1 MKKIVLLSL
10 VALFL
15 SCEKSLIEEPKSIST
30 NNFYN
35 SSSDVEAA
43 VAAAYDPIRGTGG
56 SINATSLLESF
67 ADYQYGR
74 GSWAANS
81 NYEGLNATNIGR
93 SATIWQDMYLA
104 IRNAN
109 LIIINVPNGINL
121 TDTEKA
127 NAIGEAKF
135 VRAFCYFDLVRSY
148 GGVPIRTENN
158 ITEIDVERASEDIV
172 WQQIISDLQEAEI
185 SLPDNPV
192 LPGRASKW
200 AAKAVL
206 SDVYFYRG
214 MNTEAAA
221 KSNEVITSNK
231 YSLVPVQVVEDY
243 TNLFGADVVTSPEEI
258 FYKKYSHE
266 KGTQYTMM
274 LHHPADGLA
283 GGGGWY
289 GLYTDIEQNNFMK
302 EWNDPN
308 DLRWQLWYNWDI
320 GLGENTYLTSKFVD
334 PEAPDQSSN
343 ANDYPIYRY
352 ADILLLNAEAECRA
366 TNSITTSAMERLN
379 MVHRR
384 AYGYNPLIES
394 PVDFNINDYNEDTFV
409 ELVILERAKEQQCE
423 GKRWFDLKRLGP
435 DKLKEIVMASTGK
448 EVMDLHLLYPIPIT
462 ELENNKAI
470 DPVADQNPGY

>member
-1 MKKIVLLSL
+1 MKKLVLLSL
-10 VALFL
+10 IALFV

-35 SSSDVEAA
+35 SNSEVEAA
-43 VAAAYDPIRGTGG
+43 VAAAYGPIRGTGT
-56 SINATSLLESF
+56 IEATSLVESF

-81 NYEGLNATNIGR
+81 NYDGLNATNIGR
-93 SATIWQDMYLA
+93 SALVWQDSYFA

-109 LIIINVPNGINL
+109 LIILNVPNGTDL
-121 TDTEKA
+121 TENEKLT
-127 NAIGEAKF
+127 AIAEAKF
-135 VRAFCYFDLVRSY
+135 VRAFCYFDLIRSY
-148 GGVPIRTENN
+148 GGVPIRTESNMD
-158 ITEIDVERASEDIV
+158 EVDVERASEDEV
-172 WQQIISDLQEAEI
+172 WQQIISDLQDSEI
-185 SLPDNPV
+185 NLPDTPS
-192 LPGRASKW
+192 LPGRGSKW

-214 MNTEAAA
+214 MNNEAAA
-221 KSNEVITSNK
+221 KSNEVIVSNK
-231 YSLVPVQVVEDY
+231 YTLVPVQVVDDY
-243 TNLFGADVVTSPEEI
+243 ANLFGPDVVTTTEEI
-258 FYKKYSHE
+258 FYKKFSHE

-274 LHHPADGLA
+274 LHHPGDGLV

-302 EWNDPN
+302 DWNDPN

-320 GLGENTYLTSKFVD
+320 GLGENSYLNSKFVD
-334 PEAPDQSSN
+334 PDAPDQNSN
-343 ANDYPIYRY
+343 STDYPIYRY

-366 TNSITTSAMERLN
+366 TNSITASAMERLN

-384 AYGYNPLIES
+384 AYGYNPLSES
-394 PVDFNINDYNEDTFV
+394 PVDFDISDYNQDTFI

-423 GKRWFDLKRLGP
+423 GKRWFDLKRLGS
-435 DKLKEIVMASTGK
+435 DKLKEIVKASTGLDVLDK
-448 EVMDLHLLYPIPIT
+448 HLLYPIPLN